1 MQKPP
6 YLQQTRVRLAAFSL
20 CGAVIS
26 ACSSPSP
33 IGMLAPSDS
42 SAWNQCGQATK
53 VKIKAP
59 ESTITV
65 SYSEPT
71 VGTDGKPLE
80 KLARTTIYVDG
91 GGGPMIAKIVPA
103 TKPSGGGK
111 ISEQVTLS
119 VKDAEKEVAICIT
132 ATDSENREGPATP

>member
-1 MQKPP
+1 MKKMAF
-6 YLQQTRVRLAAFSL
+6 LHETWLRRAAFPL
-20 CGAVIS
+20 CSALIS
-26 ACSSPSP
+26 ACSSSP
-33 IGMLAPSDS
+33 IGMLAPTDS
-42 SAWNQCGQATK
+42 SAWNQCGNSTK

-65 SYSEPT
+65 SYTEPT

-80 KLARTTIYVDG
+80 KLARTTIYVDA

-103 TKPSGGGK
+103 TRPSGGGK

-119 VKDAEKEVAICIT
+119 VKDAEKEVAICVT
-132 ATDSENREGPATP
+132 ATDSENREGPASP